1 MLNTYEYYPLP
12 LNLPP
17 TLGDPTR
24 YGHSAVS
31 DGNGNVFVFGG
42 FDNQGNIQSDML
54 LLDTKQPRT
63 NWAFQAL
70 AKAPEGRAFH
80 TATLLPDNTILI
92 MWGQNGK
99 AATTAQSTFMVF
111 DIGRYVWTTGKAQG
125 FPTMITTTE
134 SPNTPK
140 PVPNDPPVVKPNPNG
155 PNDPPQSNNPDK
167 GISGSGSGGKANI
180 PLIAGLC
187 AAGVVLLFLII
198 VLILLIRRRN
208 RRNRPIPTYHPTMM
222 GKGDMAMA
230 PPYEEEDKAKQAT
243 AFMIRRPPSVYM
255 VDDQGAD
262 YDVNPNSKSQY
273 YGERDTGRESSVADR
288 DDRDYDDDDEPSSA
302 RRTNSST
309 GPRYPRAETS
319 RRGQA
324 STYEHPANDYF
335 AA

>member
-1 MLNTYEYYPLP
+1 
-12 LNLPP
+12 
-17 TLGDPTR
+17 
-24 YGHSAVS
+24 
-31 DGNGNVFVFGG
+31 
-42 FDNQGNIQSDML
+42 
-54 LLDTKQPRT
+54 
-63 NWAFQAL
+63 
-70 AKAPEGRAFH
+70 
-80 TATLLPDNTILI
+80 
-92 MWGQNGK
+92 
-99 AATTAQSTFMVF
+99 
-111 DIGRYVWTTGKAQG
+111 
-125 FPTMITTTE
+125 
-134 SPNTPK
+134 
-140 PVPNDPPVVKPNPNG
+140 VKPNPNG

-167 GISGSGSGGKANI
+167 GISGSGSGGSVNI

-230 PPYEEEDKAKQAT
+230 SPPYEEEDKAKQAT

-273 YGERDTGRESSVADR
+273 YGERDTGRESSVAEYELHGAGRNTHSTVSSVAERRRYVEEQQRQFREGYENAYHHPPPFASNSR

-302 RRTNSST
+302 RRTDSST

-324 STYEHPANDYF
+324 STYDHPANDYF